1 MTALR
6 PQDLQWVLQRI
17 PQHVLHAIKDSKGR
31 VFVAGG
37 FIRSCI
43 ANEPPNDIDMFVSS
57 KGEAKGLAELLALEF
72 RRDYRRG
79 HRDQP
84 RYVETDNA
92 FTISEGY
99 KTPLQIIHRWTF
111 KSPLEC
117 IESFDF
123 TIARAAIWWDE
134 NKAVVDS
141 IEPGWRSAC
150 DDDFYSDLAAKRLV
164 YKAPVRDEDAGG
176 SMLRVL
182 KFYQR
187 GYRIPLD
194 SLGKVMARMF
204 VKVDDDPAKTGLMDS
219 TELERFVA
227 PQLTGMLREVDPD
240 LDPGHVAH
248 LPSMEE

>member
-1 MTALR
+1 M
-6 PQDLQWVLQRI
+6 
-17 PQHVLHAIKDSKGR
+17 
-31 VFVAGG
+31 AGG

-57 KGEAKGLAELLALEF
+57 KIEAKGLSELLALEF
-72 RRDYRRG
+72 RHDHRRG

-92 FTISEGY
+92 FTITEGY

-111 KSPLEC
+111 KTPLEC

-123 TIARAAIWWDE
+123 TIARAAVWWGGPTE
-134 NKAVVDS
+134 LGAGMHP
-141 IEPGWRSAC
+141 EGWQSAC

-164 YKAPVRDEDAGG
+164 YKSPVREEEAGG

-194 SLGKVMARMF
+194 SLGAVMARMYGA
-204 VKVDDDPAKTGLMDS
+204 VNEAGIVGAMDERKVSREQAVAYIMTGL
-219 TELERFVA
+219 
-227 PQLTGMLREVDPD
+227 LREVDPSI
-240 LDPGHVAH
+240 DPSHLAH
-248 LPSMEE
+248 LPSLSE